1 MPRPVA
7 AYGHAM
13 FGSGRP
19 DGATARARLQSIT
32 PRWVPTEA
40 DVVDAA
46 RGYDASFVGAP
57 SPAAPDVE
65 PGVARHALPDRQ
77 RPTWRLDAGAVRGLL
92 SLALAALVGALIVV
106 VVGWPRGTTAP
117 RADAGSAAA
126 SAPVQ
131 SVLEQPSPSSSAL
144 EVVVVDVDGAVRRPG
159 VVELPGGSRVVDAL
173 EAAGGVRSRGD
184 AGSLN
189 LAQVLLDGEQIVV
202 PNQGAAA
209 APSGTEAVATPAPG
223 APPTTGLVNLNIAT
237 EVELETLPGI
247 GPVLA
252 AAIVEWRTQNGGFTS
267 IEQLQDVSG
276 IGPATFADLAPLV
289 RV

>member
-1 MPRPVA
+1 
-7 AYGHAM
+7 M

-19 DGATARARLQSIT
+19 DGAAARARLQSIT
-32 PRWVPTEA
+32 PRWVPTET
-40 DVVDAA
+40 DVADAA
-46 RGYDASFVGAP
+46 RGYDASFVAAA

-65 PGVARHALPDRQ
+65 PGVARHALPDRR

-209 APSGTEAVATPAPG
+209 APSGTGAVATPAPG
-223 APPTTGLVNLNIAT
+223 APPTGLVNLNTAT

-252 AAIVEWRTQNGGFTS
+252 AAIVEWRTQNVGFTS

-276 IGPATFADLAPLV
+276 IGPETFADLAPLV